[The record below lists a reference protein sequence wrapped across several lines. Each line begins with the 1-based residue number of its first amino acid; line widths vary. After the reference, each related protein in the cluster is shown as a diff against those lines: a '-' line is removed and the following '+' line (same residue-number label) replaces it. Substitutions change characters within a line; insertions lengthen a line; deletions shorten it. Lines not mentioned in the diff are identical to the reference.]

1 MERREEEEESSLTCK
16 GREREGCSYP
26 NEVRENR
33 GALRGNGGRGGRE
46 AECATKKKHGG
57 STLPFVPLKKIAFI
71 PLFFLSGTHGAAE
84 REREREREKAEP
96 PPLQKLPFPSFPSPP
111 PQKSVCCWV
120 RQAFH
125 HLVDET
131 YSHRPVCNTVHHNV

>member
-84 REREREREKAEP
+84 RERERKGRTSPSPKA
-96 PPLQKLPFPSFPSPP
+96 SFSFFSIPSPP
-111 PQKSVCCWV
+111 KKRVLLGAPGVSP
-120 RQAFH
+120 F
-125 HLVDET
+125 
-131 YSHRPVCNTVHHNV
+131 S